1 MSTENE
7 PEVTSNTAT
16 PANATPADDNNG
28 GTESK
33 EATGT
38 AADVVAGSADTPP
51 SAVEYGA
58 DQIKAL
64 KGLEGIRMR
73 PAMYIGGTD
82 ARGLHHLVFELADN
96 SIDEFGAGFG
106 KTITVRINVDGSVSC
121 ADDGRGI
128 PVGPMP
134 DQDNKPAVE
143 VVLTGLHAGG
153 KFDRKG
159 GYKKGTGGLHG
170 VGIKAVNALSEWL
183 TAEIRREGHVWLME
197 FSRGL
202 VTSSLKKLG
211 TTKETG
217 STLTFKPDPQIF
229 PDVNFQYD
237 PLQRRLQELAFL
249 NSGVKIQLID
259 ERDGRS
265 DDFHYQGGLTEF
277 VQWLNRTETVIFP
290 EVIAISGSEPIPVEE
305 VMSAIEVDVV
315 LQYNDGFNEN
325 VRCFAN
331 NIPNPD
337 GGTHLSGFR
346 NALTRSLNNYGKKEN
361 LFKDIEPT
369 GDDFREGLTAIV
381 AINHPD
387 PQFQSQNKTKLLN
400 GDVEGAVSKVVYE
413 VLTKYLEEHPVT
425 AKRIC
430 EKARNTAEAR
440 EAARKAR
447 DMVRRKG
454 ALTSAGLPEK
464 LRDCRSHDLEATE
477 LFLVEGDSAGGSADT
492 GRDSNIQAILPLRGK
507 ILNVEK
513 AQMLKVLDN
522 EEIIA
527 IFKAIGVVP
536 GGELQDVAKRR
547 YGKVIL
553 MTDADVDGSH
563 IRTLLLTL
571 FFRHMRTLVE
581 QGCIYIAQPPL
592 YRVTQKKQIRYV
604 QTAESMMLELVGL
617 GLQEARLEFSDGAK
631 LEGELLQKIVQLIDQ
646 LETPLRTLERRGI
659 DLRFMASKHL
669 TERGMLPRFRV
680 FLGRQQHWFADKGEV
695 EAFIAAEEQTLGRE
709 LRVADAA
716 REPGSGPPKA
726 VTEPGSTG
734 SSGTEALLQVYDL
747 HEVRSINL
755 LLTELAGFGI
765 RLPNLLSAGVK
776 NGLPVYPYKLINED
790 EVVPLSSLRDL
801 LPELR
806 RLGEQGLKLTR
817 FKGLGE
823 MNSDELGITTMDPK
837 TRTLLQVTM
846 QDAVAADE
854 IFRVLMGDHVEPRRE
869 FIEKHALEV
878 KELDV

>member
-1 MSTENE
+1 MSNDNQPT
-7 PEVTSNTAT
+7 V
-16 PANATPADDNNG
+16 PAVD
-28 GTESK
+28 
-33 EATGT
+33 
-38 AADVVAGSADTPP
+38 
-51 SAVEYGA
+51 YGA
-58 DQIKAL
+58 DQIRAL

-82 ARGLHHLVFELADN
+82 ARGLHHLVFEVVDN
-96 SIDEFGAGFG
+96 SIDEFGAGYG
-106 KTITVRINVDGSVSC
+106 TTITVRINVDGSVTCS
-121 ADDGRGI
+121 DDGRGI

-183 TAEIRREGHVWLME
+183 TVEIRREGHVWQME
-197 FSRGL
+197 FARSQ
-202 VTSSLKKLG
+202 VTSPLKKLG
-211 TTKETG
+211 ASSETG

-237 PLQRRLQELAFL
+237 ALQRRLQELAFL

-259 ERDGRS
+259 ERDGRT
-265 DDFHYQGGLTEF
+265 DEFCYAGGLAEF
-277 VQWLNRTETVIFP
+277 VTWLNRTETVLFP
-290 EVIAISGSEPIPVEE
+290 EVISVSGSEPIEVEGIQ
-305 VMSAIEVDVV
+305 SAIEVDVV
-315 LQYNDGFNEN
+315 LQYNEGYNEN

-346 NALTRSLNNYGKKEN
+346 NALTRALNSYGKKEN
-361 LFKDIEPT
+361 LFKDIEPS
-369 GDDFREGLTAIV
+369 GDDFREGLTSIV
-381 AINHPD
+381 SVNHPD

-400 GDVEGAVSKVVYE
+400 NDVEGAVAKVVYE
-413 VLTKYLEEHPVT
+413 VLVKYLEEHPAT

-430 EKARNTAEAR
+430 EKARSTAEAR

-464 LRDCRSHDLEATE
+464 LRDCRSHDLQSTE

-513 AQMLKVLDN
+513 AQQLKMLEN

-527 IFKAIGVVP
+527 IFKAIGITP
-536 GGELQDVAKRR
+536 MGSSEEIAKRR

-571 FFRHMRTLVE
+571 FFRQMRPLVAE
-581 QGCIYIAQPPL
+581 GCIYIAQPPL
-592 YRVTQKKQIRYV
+592 YRVTQKKNIRYV
-604 QTAESMMLELVGL
+604 QTAESMMQELVGL
-617 GLQEARLEFSDGAK
+617 GLHATRLEFTDGTR
-631 LEGELLQKIVQLIDQ
+631 LEGEQLQKVVGLIDQ
-646 LETPLRTLERRGI
+646 IETPLRTIERRGI
-659 DLRFMASKHL
+659 DLRPLAARHL
-669 TERGMLPRFRV
+669 SERGLLPRYRV
-680 FLGRQQHWFADKGEV
+680 FLGRQQHWFADKAQL
-695 EAFIAAEEQTLGRE
+695 EAFIQAEEKRLGRE
-709 LRVADAA
+709 LRVADAN
-716 REPGSGPPKA
+716 REVTPPA
-726 VTEPGSTG
+726 PPPVP
-734 SSGTEALLQVYDL
+734 GTEAGAAAAVPQLPEGLLQVYDL
-747 HEVRSINL
+747 HETRTINL
-755 LLTELAGFGI
+755 LLQELAGYGI
-765 RLPNLLSAGVK
+765 RLTNLLPAGVK
-776 NGLPVYPYKLINED
+776 NGLPIYPYKLINDD
-790 EVVPLSSLRDL
+790 EEVPLSSLRDL

-806 RLGEQGLKLTR
+806 RLGENGLKLTR

-837 TRTLLQVTM
+837 TRTLLKVTM
-846 QDAVAADE
+846 DDAAAADE
-854 IFRVLMGDHVEPRRE
+854 IFRVLMGDLVEPRRE

>member
-1 MSTENE
+1 MSAENE
-7 PEVTSNTAT
+7 PQEPV
-16 PANATPADDNNG
+16 
-28 GTESK
+28 TESTPGNG
-33 EATGT
+33 A
-38 AADVVAGSADTPP
+38 VAGNGA
-51 SAVEYGA
+51 EYGA
-58 DQIKAL
+58 DQIRAL

-82 ARGLHHLVFELADN
+82 ARGLHHLVFEVVDN

-183 TAEIRREGHVWLME
+183 TVEIRREGHVWQME
-197 FSRGL
+197 FARGK
-202 VTSSLKKLG
+202 VTSSLQRLG
-211 TTKETG
+211 TTTATG
-217 STLTFKPDPQIF
+217 STLTFKPDPEIF
-229 PDVNFQYD
+229 PDLNFQYD
-237 PLQRRLQELAFL
+237 SLQRRLQELAFL
-249 NSGVKIQLID
+249 NSGVKIQLLD
-259 ERDGRS
+259 DREGRS
-265 DDFHYQGGLTEF
+265 DEFCYQGGLVEF
-277 VQWLNRTETVIFP
+277 VAWLNRTENVIFP
-290 EVIAISGSEPIPVEE
+290 EVISVSGADPIEVEG

-346 NALTRSLNNYGKKEN
+346 NALTRALNNYGKKEN

-400 GDVEGAVSKVVYE
+400 NDVEGAVSKIVYE
-413 VLTKYLEEHPVT
+413 SLTKYLEEHPGT

-464 LRDCRSHDLEATE
+464 LRDCRTHDLEASE

-527 IFKAIGVVP
+527 IFKAIGVTP
-536 GGELQDVAKRR
+536 GGELEDATKRR

-571 FFRHMRTLVE
+571 FFRHMRSLVE

-592 YRVTQKKQIRYV
+592 YRVTQKKNIRYV
-604 QTAESMMLELVGL
+604 QTAESMMQELVGL
-617 GLQEARLEFSDGAK
+617 GLDGAK
-631 LEGELLQKIVQLIDQ
+631 LEFNDGTVLEGELLQKIVHLIDQ

-659 DLRFMASKHL
+659 DLRFMAGRHL
-669 TERGMLPRFRV
+669 TDRGLLPRYRV

-695 EAFIAAEEQTLGRE
+695 EAFVAAEEQKLGRE

-716 REPGSGPPKA
+716 REPGSGPPTAKS
-726 VTEPGSTG
+726 EPGSTG
-734 SSGTEALLQVYDL
+734 GNGTEALLQVYDL

-755 LLTELAGFGI
+755 ILQELGGYGI
-765 RLPNLLSAGVK
+765 KLNNLLSAGVK
-776 NGLPVYPYKLINED
+776 LGMPVYPYKLLSE
-790 EVVPLSSLRDL
+790 EGQVPLSSLRDL

-837 TRTLLQVTM
+837 TRTLLRVTM
-846 QDAVAADE
+846 QDALAADE

>member
-1 MSTENE
+1 M
-7 PEVTSNTAT
+7 SNTDQPTPATPVPAAT
-16 PANATPADDNNG
+16 PA
-28 GTESK
+28 
-33 EATGT
+33 
-38 AADVVAGSADTPP
+38 
-51 SAVEYGA
+51 AVDYGA
-58 DQIKAL
+58 DQIRAL

-82 ARGLHHLVFELADN
+82 ARGLHHLVFEVVDN

-106 KTITVRINVDGSVSC
+106 TTITVRINVDGSVTCS
-121 ADDGRGI
+121 DDGRGI

-183 TAEIRREGHVWLME
+183 TVEIRREGHVWQME
-197 FSRGL
+197 FARSQ
-202 VTSSLKKLG
+202 VTSPLKKLG
-211 TTKETG
+211 ASSETG

-229 PDVNFQYD
+229 PDVNFHYD
-237 PLQRRLQELAFL
+237 TLQRRLQELAFL

-259 ERDGRS
+259 DRDGRT
-265 DDFHYQGGLTEF
+265 DEFHYDGGLAEF
-277 VQWLNRTETVIFP
+277 VAWLNRTETVLFP
-290 EVIAISGSEPIPVEE
+290 EVISIAGAEPIEVEG
-305 VMSAIEVDVV
+305 VQSAIEVSVV
-315 LQYNDGFNEN
+315 LQYNEGYNEN

-346 NALTRSLNNYGKKEN
+346 NALTRALNSYGKKEN
-361 LFKDIEPT
+361 LFKDIEPG

-381 AINHPD
+381 SINHPD

-400 GDVEGAVSKVVYE
+400 NDVEGAVSKVVYE
-413 VLTKYLEEHPVT
+413 VLTKYLEEHPGT

-454 ALTSAGLPEK
+454 ALTSSGLPEK
-464 LRDCRSHDLEATE
+464 LRDCRSHDLQSTE

-513 AQMLKVLDN
+513 AQQLKMLEN

-527 IFKAIGVVP
+527 IFRAIGITP
-536 GGELQDVAKRR
+536 MSAEEDVAKRR
-547 YGKVIL
+547 YGKIIL

-571 FFRHMRTLVE
+571 FFRQMRALVA

-592 YRVTQKKQIRYV
+592 YRVTQKKNIRYV
-604 QTAESMMLELVGL
+604 QTAESMMQELASL
-617 GLQEARLEFSDGAK
+617 GLSGARLEFTDGAR
-631 LEGELLQKIVQLIDQ
+631 LEGESLHKVATLIDQ
-646 LETPLRTLERRGI
+646 LEAPLRTIERRGI
-659 DLRFMASKHL
+659 DLRPLAARHL
-669 TERGMLPRFRV
+669 TERGLLPRYRV
-680 FLGRQQHWFADKGEV
+680 FLGRQQHWFADKAQL
-695 EAFIAAEEQTLGRE
+695 EAFIQAEEKRLGRE
-709 LRVADAA
+709 LRVADAN
-716 REPGSGPPKA
+716 REAAAQPPTPPVPGADAPAPAIPQLPEGY
-726 VTEPGSTG
+726 
-734 SSGTEALLQVYDL
+734 LQVYDL
-747 HEVRSINL
+747 HETRTINL
-755 LLTELAGFGI
+755 LLQELAGYGI
-765 RLPNLLSAGVK
+765 RLANLLPAGVK
-776 NGLPVYPYKLINED
+776 NGLPVYPYRLINED
-790 EVVPLSSLRDL
+790 ENVPLTSLRDL

-806 RLGEQGLKLTR
+806 RLGENGLKLTR

-846 QDAVAADE
+846 DDAAAADE